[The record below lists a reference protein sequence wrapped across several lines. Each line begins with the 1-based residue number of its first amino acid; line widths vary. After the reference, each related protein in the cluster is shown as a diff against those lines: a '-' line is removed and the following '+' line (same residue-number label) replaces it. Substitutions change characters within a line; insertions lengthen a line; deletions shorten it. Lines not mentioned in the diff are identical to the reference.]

1 MSLFDEDILNIL
13 SSDTDEPDFTPSGG
27 GGIVS
32 TYEPT
37 PDVSQWSDY
46 IDTAIAENP
55 SQLGFDINKSFVN
68 RLIEQESGGNPYAS
82 SYAGAGGLMQLMPET
97 AESLGVIDVNDP
109 EDNIRGGVKLISI
122 LMDKY
127 DGDQKKVLAAY
138 NGGESGV
145 DKATEKYGDQWLAHL
160 DEFKGVDPYT
170 GQNHAV
176 QTWNYIDAIE
186 KDVPSGPVK
195 TFEEDIAGILGI
207 DITPEESPVEEEIP
221 IEETTHPGMTPLEE
235 GEQVTGKKP
244 LTGSSG
250 DFPKKE
256 LSFREQR
263 DVVHEEMMDRG
274 EFLSEAQARF
284 KKFKMDLPEWVDPKK
299 MEKEDKF
306 ALNYYKQMESMK
318 GGTALLS
325 SFAGGLVPF
334 SEGLKTGVQKKA
346 EKESPIAAGTGKV
359 AGAITAAVMG
369 GSAVNAQLAKIPV
382 IKNSANLMGVIGR
395 TVTAG
400 SVSAG
405 QQDWKKDFG
414 LSMRN
419 TLVSM
424 GAGAV
429 SMIPEIYAPAGV
441 WQLGAQPLAD
451 VLYDAAIDKAQG
463 KKVISPDFIKR
474 NWLNWALAEGFAIKD
489 VASGV
494 EFKATQA
501 TQRAEIS
508 NFINKHGNKG
518 FEVLKKAVAEK
529 PKKAEYFTE
538 GAEGRIKTTVE
549 TYREQE
555 LGKGVMKPETVSR
568 VPEESEMGTEKIGEK
583 GGFEAFRPTKKGDA
597 EEGVS
602 FYSGSAEVVIDK
614 AKDARLQKQR
624 NELYNTTIDGV
635 PFLGRGDP
643 AKLSDAGRAK
653 YNEVA
658 KKLSPILKEIQKN
671 KRTETQAETEARI
684 EGLSAEQLLK
694 GNNSEME
701 AQFGATQER
710 GAVLANK
717 MREEGY
723 TEEQI
728 GIVLD
733 DSKRMGQDRGSDQ
746 YDRFKEIRKP
756 TKKRGYE
763 DYTKEEIQ
771 EAHTSLLRDSER
783 AELSYAEARSRLDS
797 ELKEVEFVSELRQ
810 NFQKELGFKT
820 TTGDQWQKL
829 IGKKT
834 KDKDG
839 NLIRTDPELEKK
851 LNNIAD
857 SYNLIKE
864 EGEGATIANAPPRA
878 LLESVDN
885 WQADDV
891 ASLIAS
897 GMNKGEF
904 STFKKEWEGLSAKSE
919 EEYEV
924 AFEEMGKRGE
934 SISYRMDQLEMNQPK
949 VDESFEVDEFS
960 RQKGFESVA
969 GSVGAGKQYKID
981 VSKVEGDVSKA
992 QSMFDQQRSV
1002 IKDKFGFNS
1011 AKFVDRWLSRTV
1023 DVNAPV
1029 KRRLLK
1035 NDDGKKVIMHH
1046 DLMRGA
1052 SGEAQRQYEIAESDI
1067 YKTIPHEYE
1076 ETFADYIQAKRTVE
1090 VEGIV
1095 YKRDI
1100 DKVFDIIKQKAVK
1113 KEPLSKQEINYLDM
1127 AAKNIV
1133 GVERV
1138 ELESKIK
1145 AMSEWASASLEKRAL
1160 RKYQLTKRDVKL
1172 LHEAGNIKSPGGLGA
1187 KENQAWL
1194 DELKKQNPKVYGNIE
1209 KAAKKYYKAIGE
1221 DSLNALVKDGL
1232 ITRGTADDLI
1242 KEHPHYSPR
1251 NFIQHIDPDT
1261 KSLDNQ
1267 GRIIDVPDSGLKG
1280 LAEGSEEALLNNPRL
1295 LLGQILIR
1303 TQSRIFKNRAN
1314 KSLLEFANKNPDN
1327 ALGVTV
1333 EKPIGKTKGGKPK
1346 YADVPAE
1353 MTRIHAMVD
1362 GKAEP
1367 MLIPTEM
1374 AKYWVASD
1382 PKINRNLAG
1391 FLNIVSGNAL
1401 LKPMATG
1408 YNPGF
1413 AISNTPRDLVH
1424 SWFTTEEYS
1433 PILPVAWAQQA
1444 KDMFEVKG
1452 DVFKRKGVVNDY
1464 IKEGGSMDFL
1474 TQQGQLRKRPWETKG
1489 PTDEAINQIGKFAG
1503 YIGETSELWTRM
1515 ALRNRA
1521 IKNGKSPQEATWVA
1535 RNYIDFSQGG
1545 SWTKAADNVSPYFNA
1560 GIQGTRGIVG
1570 AFKKNPK
1577 LASFKA
1583 AQVMGIGFGLAYW
1596 AKHVAKECWESI
1608 SDREKS
1614 TKFIIP
1620 TNISWKDRDG
1630 NKRWLY
1636 FPIAK
1641 DQGQRIFAT
1650 IGEELANVAHGG
1662 NVNWNKLKMAATD
1675 FTPAGISNIP
1685 PTFSSLFGYTF
1696 NKDFWKNEDIWKGRK
1711 GVSPKE
1717 EYWNSTPKAWVM
1729 FGKATSLSPERSKR
1743 AFEKVMP
1750 QNFYTYI
1757 MGAATNQFFGTL
1769 DDKDKSQVSEH
1780 FLNKLTEFPILQ
1792 RMARKTYPI
1801 SDKMEEELLKKA
1813 NEYQLDIQKSNG
1825 DPIPFNQLK
1834 SRVEKAEKDEA
1845 DLKIQFDRQ
1854 FRFLSSAALI
1864 GNEDSRIELK
1874 SEFAKLK
1881 DSHPSEYRRV
1891 ARMVRREYPEALK
1904 YLK

>member
-207 DITPEESPVEEEIP
+207 DITPAEAPVEEEIIP
-221 IEETTHPGMTPLEE
+221 GEEKVPPEKTPEMVAKAAEDIYMKAAKEGRDLTTEEYLEAMKGVSE
-235 GEQVTGKKP
+235 LPVLPEFALKM
-244 LTGSSG
+244 SEEE
-250 DFPKKE
+250 KKE
-256 LSFREQR
+256 YEKWAIEQAKPIPKETEEFVEKLSMENKANFINHLIDIGEESLAGRL
-263 DVVHEEMMDRG
+263 VHSSAAFG
-274 EFLSEAQARF
+274 KGFLEKFPGAAESLGISESVAGKVLKERKPVSATVGGATAFIAQA
-284 KKFKMDLPEWVDPKK
+284 M
-299 MEKEDKF
+299 
-306 ALNYYKQMESMK
+306 
-318 GGTALLS
+318 
-325 SFAGGLVPF
+325 AGGAGVAKVL
-334 SEGLKTGVQKKA
+334 GKTAISK
-346 EKESPIAAGTGKV
+346 SPVLMNTLTRMITT
-359 AGAITAAVMG
+359 GAITG
-369 GSAVNAQLAKIPV
+369 KE
-382 IKNSANLMGVIGR
+382 
-395 TVTAG
+395 
-400 SVSAG
+400 
-405 QQDWKKDFG
+405 QDWKNNFG
-414 LSMRN
+414 ESLTN
-419 TLVSM
+419 TLQSM

-429 SMIPEIYAPAGV
+429 SVIPEIYAPGNA
-441 WQLGAQPLAD
+441 WQLLAQPLAD
-451 VLYDAAIDKAQG
+451 LIYDVGIG
-463 KKVISPDFIKR
+463 KLRGQDILTKE
-474 NWLNWALAEGFAIKD
+474 WLKNEALNLAMAEGFAIKD
-489 VASGV
+489 LASGV
-494 EFKATQA
+494 EFRSQQA
-501 TQRAEIS
+501 FQRSEL
-508 NFINKHGNKG
+508 KDLGTKG
-518 FEVLKKAVAEK
+518 FSIIKKVKEKIPVAKPKTEK
-529 PKKAEYFTE
+529 PTE
-538 GAEGRIKTTVE
+538 FLPGAEGRIKTTVE
-549 TYREQE
+549 AYREKE
-555 LGKGVMKPETVSR
+555 LGTGIKEPEKIRKVS
-568 VPEESEMGTEKIGEK
+568 EGFEGESEVVGTK
-583 GGFEAFRPTKKGDA
+583 GG
-597 EEGVS
+597 
-602 FYSGSAEVVIDK
+602 
-614 AKDARLQKQR
+614 L
-624 NELYNTTIDGV
+624 
-635 PFLGRGDP
+635 
-643 AKLSDAGRAK
+643 
-653 YNEVA
+653 
-658 KKLSPILKEIQKN
+658 
-671 KRTETQAETEARI
+671 EAR
-684 EGLSAEQLLK
+684 
-694 GNNSEME
+694 
-701 AQFGATQER
+701 R
-710 GAVLANK
+710 
-717 MREEGY
+717 
-723 TEEQI
+723 
-728 GIVLD
+728 
-733 DSKRMGQDRGSDQ
+733 
-746 YDRFKEIRKP
+746 P
-756 TKKRGYE
+756 KKRGYE

-1035 NDDGKKVIMHH
+1035 NDDGKKVAMHH

-1187 KENQAWL
+1187 KENQAWI

-1675 FTPAGISNIP
+1675 FAPAGISNIP

-1743 AFEKVMP
+1743 AFEKVIP

-1757 MGAATNQFFGTL
+1757 IGAATNQFFGTL